1 MKLFTNLLI
10 KMGVALLL
18 FYVARAIYV
27 YLDFHLSFTQ
37 LFGLLLICVVVDK
50 GSYFVGAIVGEMWS
64 AARMRYPLVFWWFE
78 QRRKKKFVI

>member
-1 MKLFTNLLI
+1 MKIISKLLTRL
-10 KMGVALLL
+10 GVALLL

-27 YLDFHLSFTQ
+27 YLDLHLSFTQ

-64 AARMRYPLVFWWFE
+64 AVRMKRNPQDHLFRE
-78 QRRKKKFVI
+78 